1 MNQHEAETD
10 PHAALP
16 RPWETD
22 ALLAAIVEIAADAV
36 ISVDRHHR
44 IRLFNRGAEE
54 IFGYSAAEVLGERLD
69 LLLPPTLAKGHS
81 EHLARFSHS
90 GVTARRMG
98 QRAEVRGLRAD
109 GSEFPAE
116 ASISHVVVDGEPV
129 YTAILRDMSEQ
140 RAVERA
146 LREAEARRKVQ
157 ETEAQMAAI
166 VASSED
172 AIVGTTLDGTI
183 TTWNRGAQTIYG
195 YRADE
200 VIGAPVAMLIPPMH
214 TDETRDFLGRL
225 VDGEPVIRMETVRQR
240 KDGSIVDVALTIS
253 PVLDS
258 AGAVIGASSIARDI
272 TGRKLAEAQLKH
284 QALHDALTGLP
295 NRALLQD
302 RLDQALARCKRDK
315 TEQLL
320 VAFLD
325 LDHFKVVNDSLGHA
339 AGDDVLLA
347 AAQRLRDA
355 VRPSDTVARF
365 GGDEFVIVCEGAN
378 KWHGDALGRRIAEV
392 LAPPIEVSGRSV
404 VASASVG
411 FAVGGA
417 GDTAEML
424 LANADAAMYRAK
436 ARGRSRTEA
445 FAAEFRHEID
455 RRLSMEAALRRGID
469 DEQFYVEYQ
478 PIISLD
484 DGAVIGAEALV
495 RWRAPDPAWCR
506 PDAFIPV
513 AEETGLIV
521 PIGSWVLG
529 EVVRQLDEW
538 RALLDDNPEFSV
550 SVNLSALQLTPALAD
565 LTFDLRTRGIDARR
579 LTFELTETV
588 LMEDAESSIEAL
600 LGLKLLG
607 ARLAVDDFG
616 TGYSSLAYLQRL
628 PVDTVKIDR
637 AFVRG
642 LGRMS
647 NDSAIVAAILALAD
661 ALELTVTAE
670 GVETCAHL
678 AALTA
683 LGCKQGQG
691 YYWSPP
697 LAPEEFATN
706 FSSACTVDPV
716 SP

>member
-1 MNQHEAETD
+1 MNQYEPEAD
-10 PHAALP
+10 PRAARP

-54 IFGYSAAEVLGERLD
+54 IFGYTAAEVLGGPLD
-69 LLLPPTLAKGHS
+69 RLLPPTVAKGHS
-81 EHLARFSHS
+81 DHLARFSRS

-98 QRAEVRGLRAD
+98 QRAEVRGMRAD

-116 ASISHVVVDGEPV
+116 ASISHTVVDGEPV
-129 YTAILRDMSEQ
+129 YTAILRDVSEQ

-146 LREAEARRKVQ
+146 LREAESRRQVQ
-157 ETEAQMAAI
+157 ATEAQMAAI

-172 AIVGTTLDGTI
+172 AIVGMTLDGTI
-183 TTWNRGAQTIYG
+183 TTWNRGAQTIFG

-200 VIGAPVAMLIPPMH
+200 VVGRSAVMLMSPVDAS
-214 TDETRDFLGRL
+214 EVEDFLRRL
-225 VDGEPVIRMETVRQR
+225 VNGEPVIRMETVRRR
-240 KDGSIVDVALTIS
+240 KNGSIVDVALTIS
-253 PVLDS
+253 PVLDGS
-258 AGAVIGASSIARDI
+258 GTVTGASSIARDI
-272 TGRKLAEAQLKH
+272 TGRKLAEAKLKH

-302 RLDQALARCKRDK
+302 RLDQALARCQRDSH
-315 TEQLL
+315 EELL

-325 LDHFKVVNDSLGHA
+325 LDHFKVINDSLGHA

-347 AAQRLRDA
+347 AAQRLREA

-365 GGDEFVIVCEGAN
+365 GGDEFVVVCEGASRT
-378 KWHGDALGRRIAEV
+378 HGDALGRRIAEV
-392 LAPPIEVSGRSV
+392 LEAPIAVSGRSV

-455 RRLSMEAALRRGID
+455 RRLSMEAALRRAID
-469 DEQFYVEYQ
+469 AEQFYVEYQ

-484 DGAVIGAEALV
+484 DGVVVGAEALV

-529 EVVRQLDEW
+529 EVVRQLGEW
-538 RALLDDNPEFSV
+538 RTLLDANPEFSV

-565 LTFDLRTRGIDARR
+565 LTFDLRNRGIEAGR

-588 LMEDAESSIEAL
+588 LMEDAETSIEAL

-607 ARLAVDDFG
+607 VRLAVDDFG

-637 AFVRG
+637 AFIKG

-670 GVETCAHL
+670 GVETCDHL

-691 YYWSPP
+691 FYWSPP
-697 LAPEEFATN
+697 VAPAEFAAS
-706 FSSACTVDPV
+706 FGSACTVDPV
-716 SP
+716 TS